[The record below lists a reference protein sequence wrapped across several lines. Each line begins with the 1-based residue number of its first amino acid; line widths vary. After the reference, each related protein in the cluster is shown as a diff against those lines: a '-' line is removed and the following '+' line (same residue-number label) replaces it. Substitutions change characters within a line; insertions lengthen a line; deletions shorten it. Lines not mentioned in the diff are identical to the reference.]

1 MEIKDIK
8 QQLSIVRVLEHYGLQ
23 MDKNGRLKCPFHE
36 DKTPSMQ
43 IYPKSNTYCCFS
55 SNCNA
60 GKGDQIQFI
69 ELQEGFDKLGPRG
82 KHQAILKAKSL
93 LGYVPGQE
101 MTIEPIDNKEVVNE
115 EVQQVDYQLIYTKLK
130 QNVLKSQKAQAYLQ
144 SRNIDLELVAKQ
156 SLSIGYNSETFPQ
169 LKQCIVFGLKNK
181 HNQVVSLYG
190 RSILESKEAKH
201 FYTSNRQGLYPH
213 YPKAETRIL
222 ILTES
227 VIDALSLLQYKDLL
241 QEESEIQDID
251 ILALY
256 GTNGLTEEHTEAVK
270 QLKHLQEI
278 ILWFDGDEAGRK
290 AVEKYKEEL
299 KTGYPNILISHVET
313 PENEDI
319 NSLLDG
325 HSEEVYVELILN
337 RKLTS
342 DPRHETSDFRHENS
356 DMRREIS
363 DENKKSSILPIC
375 NLNTSNPDYITFLK
389 ENLKFTLLGG
399 ISLTQNDR
407 MRVTLKVNIEPQLS
421 ALQSIRHNLDLYND
435 DQVDKFCR
443 KVAQKLEIG
452 TSQLVQGLG
461 ELVEKLE
468 GYRLEKQENQQDV
481 KPKIRFITKER
492 RELAINYLKQ
502 ADLLKRTNE
511 DIAKSG
517 VVGEQINRLLMYLVF
532 TSRMRDNPLHVISL
546 GASGTGKTYLQEKI
560 SELIPGQDKLE
571 ITMLSDNAFY
581 YFGQQELKNKLVLIE
596 DMDGAENVL
605 YPLRELMSKKRI
617 TKTIPI
623 KDNKGNLKTI
633 TLQVEGPICVAGTTT
648 KEQIYEDN
656 ANRSLLLYLDG
667 SKEQQEAIMDYQRRA
682 SAGEIDKQQ
691 EEEIKELFQDI
702 QSVLKPINIR
712 NPYAPQLKIPQ
723 EVFKPLR
730 TNTHYLQ
737 FIECITF
744 YHQVQREIKTDN
756 QTGEKFI
763 ETTIEDIE
771 HANKLLK
778 NVLLAKADELN
789 GACRKFFE
797 VLKKYL
803 NQENKNSFFSNEIRT
818 ALKTNY
824 ATLKRH
830 LLHLHRN
837 GYIKIVGGNKFSKG
851 YEYEVVSFDEYQ
863 ALKENIQ
870 TALDDVLLKIK
881 ASSGLVVHSGS
892 KVEMSH

>member
-69 ELQEGFDKLGPRG
+69 ELQDKQG

-144 SRNIDLELVAKQ
+144 SRSIDLELVAKQ

-241 QEESEIQDID
+241 QEESKIQDID

-256 GTNGLTEEHTEAVK
+256 GTNGLTEEHIEAIK

-299 KTGYPNILISHVET
+299 QKQSEICNLKFVISYVET

-342 DPRHETSDFRHENS
+342 ELRHEYS
-356 DMRREIS
+356 DMRPQTS
-363 DENKKSSILPIC
+363 DENIKSSNLQSVNLPIC

-435 DQVDKFCR
+435 DQVEKFCR

-468 GYRLEKQENQQDV
+468 VYRLEKQDKQQDV
-481 KPKIRFITKER
+481 KPKIRIMTKER
-492 RELAINYLKQ
+492 REIAINYLKQ

-581 YFGQQELKNKLVLIE
+581 YFGQQELKHKLVLIE

-682 SAGEIDKQQ
+682 SAGGINKQQ
-691 EEEIKELFQDI
+691 EDEIKELFKDI

-712 NPYAPQLKIPQ
+712 NPFAPQLKIPQ

-803 NQENKNSFFSNEIRT
+803 NQENKQSFFSNEIRT
-818 ALKTNY
+818 ALRTKPT
-824 ATLKRH
+824 TLKRH
-830 LLHLHRN
+830 LYQLYIN
-837 GYIKIVGGNKFSKG
+837 GYLKIVGGDKFKRG
-851 YEYEVVSFDEYQ
+851 YEYEVVSFEEYQ
-863 ALKENIQ
+863 TLQNNIQ
-870 TALDDVLLKIK
+870 TALDEVLTRIK
-881 ASSGLVVHSGS
+881 EKEMKLEVVQ
-892 KVEMSH
+892 

>member
-23 MDKNGRLKCPFHE
+23 TDKNGRLKCPFHE

-43 IYPKSNTYCCFS
+43 IYPKTNTYCCFS

-69 ELQEGFDKLGPRG
+69 ELKEQQG

-93 LGYVPGQE
+93 LGNVIDQQTVTKPIESKELVQS
-101 MTIEPIDNKEVVNE
+101 TIENINYQTVFNKVKSNITKSNKAL
-115 EVQQVDYQLIYTKLK
+115 DYLK
-130 QNVLKSQKAQAYLQ
+130 

-156 SLSIGYNSETFPQ
+156 SLSIGYNSETYQQ
-169 LKQCIVFGLKNK
+169 LKQCIVFPLKNK

-190 RSILESKEAKH
+190 RSILSKDDAKH
-201 FYTSNRQGLYPH
+201 FYTANRKGLYPR
-213 YPKAETRIL
+213 YPKEETRIL

-227 VIDALSLLQYKDLL
+227 VIDALSLVQYKHLL
-241 QEESEIQDID
+241 QDACNTKEIDV
-251 ILALY
+251 LALY
-256 GTNGLTEEHTEAVK
+256 GTNGLSDEHTEAIS

-278 ILWFDGDEAGRK
+278 VLWFDGDDAGRK
-290 AVEKYKEEL
+290 AVAKYKEEL
-299 KTGYPNILISHVET
+299 QNQFQQIVISYVET

-325 HSEEVYVELILN
+325 HSEEVFAELILK
-337 RKLTS
+337 RLE
-342 DPRHETSDFRHENS
+342 DLRPQVQDFRPQLQDIRPQTLDTRLENLQSEICTDEVSHEV
-356 DMRREIS
+356 
-363 DENKKSSILPIC
+363 
-375 NLNTSNPDYITFLK
+375 NLQSANPDYITFQK

-407 MRVTLKVNIEPQLS
+407 MRVTLKINIVPQLS

-443 KVAQKLEIG
+443 KAAQKLEIG

-468 GYRLEKQENQQDV
+468 EYRLEKQDKQQDI
-481 KPKIRFITKER
+481 KPKMRIMTKER

-502 ADLLKRTNE
+502 TDLLQRTNE

-517 VVGEQINRLLMYLVF
+517 VVGEEINRLLMYLVF

-560 SELIPGQDKLE
+560 SELIPGHDKLE

-667 SKEQQEAIMDYQRRA
+667 SKEHQEAIMDYQRRA
-682 SAGEIDKQQ
+682 SAGEIDKKQ

-744 YHQVQREIKTDN
+744 YHQLQRAERIDSLTK
-756 QTGEKFI
+756 EKFI

-771 HANKLLK
+771 QANRLLK

-803 NQENKNSFFSNEIRT
+803 NQENKHSFFSNEIRT
-818 ALKTNY
+818 ALRTKPT
-824 ATLKRH
+824 TLKRH
-830 LLHLHRN
+830 LYQLYIN
-837 GYIKIVGGNKFSKG
+837 GYLKIVGGDKFKRG
-851 YEYEVVSFDEYQ
+851 YEYEVISFEEYQ
-863 ALKENIQ
+863 TLQNNIQ
-870 TALDDVLLKIK
+870 TALDEVLTRIK
-881 ASSGLVVHSGS
+881 E
-892 KVEMSH
+892 KEMKLEAVQ